1 MNGKQLGI
9 GIIYGI
15 STNTISVLLFGMI
28 FGLLL
33 RLTSISEDSLTWVFR
48 ILSFIIMLTGGLV
61 AGMLAKNN
69 GYLVGIITAI
79 TFSLLI
85 LSIQYLG
92 FDQWFSME
100 QWITHGGFLVAS
112 MIGGMLGSSLSRS
125 ST

>member
-15 STNTISVLLFGMI
+15 STNTIAVLLFGMI

-48 ILSFIIMLTGGLV
+48 ILSFMIMLTGGLV

>member
-61 AGMLAKNN
+61 AGMLAKT
-69 GYLVGIITAI
+69 TA
-79 TFSLLI
+79 T
-85 LSIQYLG
+85 
-92 FDQWFSME
+92 W
-100 QWITHGGFLVAS
+100 
-112 MIGGMLGSSLSRS
+112 
-125 ST
+125 

>member
-33 RLTSISEDSLTWVFR
+33 RLTSIPEDSLTWVFR